1 MSRGGCGK
9 SDLCLLDLNNPEVL
23 ISNTDYC
30 SHSFTSFYINLPIGG
45 VAALTFFALF
55 QKPRTPLPQA
65 TTKEK
70 LLQLDLLGTMLAVA
84 SIVCYF
90 LALEW
95 GGVSKSWGD
104 PDVVGTLVGSVLLAI
119 AFGVSQWYL
128 DQRASIIPR
137 ILAQRHVAGGSAFM
151 FL

>member
-1 MSRGGCGK
+1 MEILVCSFATWMPHGLNH
-9 SDLCLLDLNNPEVL
+9 LCNILPHTNC
-23 ISNTDYC
+23 C
-30 SHSFTSFYINLPIGG
+30 SCSFYSFYINLIIGG
-45 VAALTFFALF
+45 IATLIFLALF
-55 QKPRTPLPQA
+55 PKPTAPLPQA
-65 TTKEK
+65 TLKEK
-70 LLQLDLLGTMLAVA
+70 LLQLDLLGTTLAVA

-95 GGVSKSWGD
+95 GGVTKAWGSA
-104 PDVVGTLVGSVLLAI
+104 DVVGTIIGSILLAI
-119 AFGVSQWYL
+119 AFGVVQCIL